1 MQMFDGKFRLDVDVY
16 EKLTQDL
23 LLPYPVTVL
32 SGLTQ
37 VTTNLGEIKNE
48 GIEAMVGVTLVDK
61 DDFTWD
67 AELTYAWNTNEVIDI
82 GDNAEGIDIPG
93 FGTTSIYIG
102 KPIGIQTIPIL
113 SLIHI

>member
-37 VTTNLGEIKNE
+37 VTTNLGE
-48 GIEAMVGVTLVDK
+48 
-61 DDFTWD
+61 
-67 AELTYAWNTNEVIDI
+67 
-82 GDNAEGIDIPG
+82 
-93 FGTTSIYIG
+93 
-102 KPIGIQTIPIL
+102 
-113 SLIHI
+113 